1 MDTFTI
7 TIAFTAANFCLTCI
21 SIYCAL
27 RSTKET
33 ERQTELM
40 HQQTEIAN
48 KQAEVAYK
56 QLQETGKQTEIAQ
69 KQLEESYK
77 PDYPT
82 TKRLEAIAN
91 SIQKLDG
98 TLKDA
103 IKDK

>member
-1 MDTFTI
+1 MDIF
-7 TIAFTAANFCLTCI
+7 TIAFTVANFCLTCI

-27 RSTKET
+27 RSKKET

-40 HQQTEIAN
+40 HQQTEIAY

-56 QLQETGKQTEIAQ
+56 QLQETGKQTEIAL

-82 TKRLEAIAN
+82 TMRLESIAK
-91 SIQKLDG
+91 SIQKLNG
-98 TLKDA
+98 TFIDA
-103 IKDK
+103 LRDK